1 MVLRLVNIGDKIYS
15 KKQKNRLS
23 DIKGGRYFR
32 DKGFILYLQ
41 YFFIS
46 ISLSED
52 SDNENLVQASSVL
65 FNSTNT
71 KPQ

>member
-1 MVLRLVNIGDKIYS
+1 MLLRLVNIGIENYF

-32 DKGFILYLQ
+32 GKGLILYLQ

-46 ISLSED
+46 ISFSED
-52 SDNENLVQASSVL
+52 SDNENLAQASSIL
-65 FNSTNT
+65 SNSTNT